1 MRLFQA
7 PCLPLKPDQL
17 FSEKHGSVEG
27 DLVHCASHG
36 YGLYKSDNASVY
48 FKLEESTRGT
58 PQTDSISPFQRK
70 NDGRGAFMA
79 LLSQYAGSDK
89 WESLIRK
96 QDNIMNTR
104 KWKGQRNVALESF
117 VQMHRNSYVSMKDA
131 YQHVDYQLPN
141 KHTRVT
147 YLLDALEND
156 DAVLKAAMASIKG
169 VYNLGE
175 KRTDFEHVASHLLPE
190 DPVQKKRLTGKR
202 PPADILR
209 VTVP

>member
-1 MRLFQA
+1 
-7 PCLPLKPDQL
+7 
-17 FSEKHGSVEG
+17 
-27 DLVHCASHG
+27 
-36 YGLYKSDNASVY
+36 
-48 FKLEESTRGT
+48 
-58 PQTDSISPFQRK
+58 
-70 NDGRGAFMA
+70 MA

-156 DAVLKAAMASIKG
+156 DAVLKAAMSSIKG
-169 VYNLGE
+169 GYNLGE

-202 PPADILR
+202 PAADILR
-209 VTVP
+209 VTVPGTEGSEKARQLDPTIQKGQHASPLRLYSRSKITDDINR